1 LYSGAVAFT
10 MPSMIHAAHV
20 AAAIAWTL
28 FWLYWI
34 ASSLRTKAS
43 QRREPGGT
51 FLLRVGL
58 LLVAASVWNAGG
70 PMLLARFVPLSAGVA
85 LGGLALVLA
94 GLLFAIWARLHL
106 GRNWSGTVTLKEGHE
121 LVRSGPYALV
131 RHPIYTGLLAA
142 LLGSAVMKGEVRS
155 LVALALIGVA
165 LLVKM
170 RLEERWMVERFGEE
184 YERYRREVKGLIPFV
199 V

>member
-10 MPSMIHAAHV
+10 MPKMIHAAHF
-20 AAAIAWTL
+20 ASTLAWSF

-34 ASSLRTKAS
+34 VSSVRTKAS
-43 QRREPGGT
+43 QRREPVGI
-51 FLLRVGL
+51 FALRVGL
-58 LLVAASVWNAGG
+58 VVFAANVWLAGG
-70 PMLLARFVPLSAGVA
+70 PVLRTRFVPPSSAAA
-85 LGGLALVLA
+85 LGGLALVLG
-94 GLLFAIWARLHL
+94 GLAFAVWARLHL
-106 GRNWSGTVTLKEGHE
+106 GSNWSATVTLKEGHE

-142 LLGSAVMKGEVRS
+142 LLGSAVMNGEMRS
-155 LVALALIGVA
+155 LAAVALLAVA

-184 YERYRREVKGLIPFV
+184 YRQYRREVKALVPFV
-199 V
+199 A

>member
-1 LYSGAVAFT
+1 MYSGAVAFT
-10 MPSMIHAAHV
+10 MPAMIRIAQVSAAL
-20 AAAIAWTL
+20 AWTV

-43 QRREPGGT
+43 QRREPIGI

-58 LLVAASVWNAGG
+58 LVVALNLWIAGG
-70 PMLLARFVPLSAGVA
+70 PLLSARFVPPSAGSA

-94 GLLFAIWARLHL
+94 GLLFAVWARAHL
-106 GRNWSGTVTLKEGHE
+106 GSNWSGTVTLKEGHE
-121 LVRSGPYALV
+121 LVRSGPYAMV

-155 LVALALIGVA
+155 LIALALIAVA
-165 LLVKM
+165 LLVKL
-170 RLEERWMVERFGEE
+170 RLEERWMVERFGED
-184 YERYRREVKGLIPFV
+184 YRRYQREVKGLIPFV